1 MKLLSK
7 IILSG
12 LIAATFISA
21 PAVVGAEST
30 NKAPAVEKKN
40 GEKKAHAFHGK
51 LAAVDKAA
59 KSITI
64 GKSTYYITSE
74 TRIKK
79 DGKDATLDDASVG
92 EQASGYAKPMEGG
105 KMAASS
111 LNIGAKVEE
120 KVAEKKKQK
129 SSKEPEKAKEKT
141 Q

>member
-1 MKLLSK
+1 M
-7 IILSG
+7 
-12 LIAATFISA
+12 
-21 PAVVGAEST
+21 
-30 NKAPAVEKKN
+30 
-40 GEKKAHAFHGK
+40 
-51 LAAVDKAA
+51 DKAA

-120 KVAEKKKQK
+120 KVTEKKKQK